1 MKKVLVAAL
10 IIGMTTPA
18 FADWLEIF
26 NTTYS
31 QKGIDFAVE
40 EAIKGG
46 NAPDPIMGQALTFD
60 GLNPQ
65 NIVKALYCA
74 GANGQD
80 IMAAAEK
87 HEISELVVTAGYQNS
102 VEECGD
108 QVADT
113 QAYSGRAVRRGPVFN
128 TPPSGGRGRPTVSP
142 SQP

>member
-1 MKKVLVAAL
+1 MKKTIIAL
-10 IIGMTTPA
+10 IIMGMTTPA
-18 FADWLEIF
+18 FAGWLDVF
-26 NTTYS
+26 KATYAD
-31 QKGIDFAVE
+31 KGIDTAVE
-40 EAIKGG
+40 EAVKGG
-46 NAPDPIMGQALTFD
+46 NAPGPIVQEALTLE

-80 IMAAAEK
+80 IMAAAE
-87 HEISELVVTAGYQNS
+87 ENGISELVVTAGYQNS

-128 TPPSGGRGRPTVSP
+128 PPPSGGRGRPYVSP